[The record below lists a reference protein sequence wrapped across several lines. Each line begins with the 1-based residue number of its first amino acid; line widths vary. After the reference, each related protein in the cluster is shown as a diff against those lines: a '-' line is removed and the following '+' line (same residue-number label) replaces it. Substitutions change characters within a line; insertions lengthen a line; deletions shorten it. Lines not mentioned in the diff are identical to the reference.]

1 MDWQSLILILPILL
15 TKKMLYCYSC
25 IYALFIPLQFAYKL
39 NKGTDDAVLTMMNFV
54 THLQNSTAYAR
65 ILFLDFTS
73 AFNTMRVDI
82 LLER

>member
-1 MDWQSLILILPILL
+1 MHICFVL
-15 TKKMLYCYSC
+15 
-25 IYALFIPLQFAYKL
+25 PLQFAYKL
-39 NKGTDDAVLTMMNFV
+39 NRGTDDTVLTMMNFV
-54 THLQNSTAYAR
+54 TRLQNSNAYAR